1 MRRSTLLLSAL
12 RGICRRVA
20 PDRRASDEC
29 EPKHKAFPKE
39 SDSADVGEPVAEPRA
54 GLPPG
59 TPNYVT
65 PDGARRVREELRRL
79 IEVEKP
85 QLEGQVGRTGGADGA
100 RDKEAQATARR
111 RLREINAR
119 IPFLEDHVGRFQVVD
134 PAGQSTDQVRFGA
147 RVTVINEDGD
157 ERTYM
162 ICGVDEAEPAIGRV
176 SWISPIAKTL
186 IGHEVGDEV
195 ILRLPKGEQTLE
207 IVDIEYS

>member
-1 MRRSTLLLSAL
+1 MN
-12 RGICRRVA
+12 
-20 PDRRASDEC
+20 
-29 EPKHKAFPKE
+29 KAFTKE
-39 SDSADVGEPVAEPRA
+39 SEFDDLAEPIAELRDV
-54 GLPPG
+54 LPPG

-65 PDGARRVREELRRL
+65 PDGARRVREELRSL

-85 QLEGQVGRTGGADGA
+85 RLEGQVGRTGGADGA

-111 RLREINAR
+111 RLREVNAH

-134 PAGQSTDQVRFGA
+134 PAGQSTEQVRFGA
-147 RVTVINEDGD
+147 RVTVMDEDGD
-157 ERTYM
+157 ERTYL

-195 ILRLPKGEQTLE
+195 ILRLPKREQTLE
-207 IVDIEYS
+207 IIDIEYS